1 MFCRCEDFSRPVE
14 QAFQPATLT
23 FVSTLGGISR
33 WLRQH
38 WEPRQGRMACDG
50 ACRWSKIRDPLA
62 AGRPVRGKLRN
73 HPRIDGLRR
82 LRQRAHPHGNRRPER
97 LRKVHAHPILRIR
110 GPRPAAGSRC
120 NSPRYES
127 VESKGASGGNLATL
141 CCSHNDSEPSLA
153 CGKLQSIAASLSN
166 QLMYLP
172 IDNTAYNMSFYQLMC

>member
-73 HPRIDGLRR
+73 HPRIDCVRR
-82 LRQRAHPHGNRRPER
+82 LRPRAHPHGNRRPER

-120 NSPRYES
+120 CGGGTGDRFLSPVFGRQRQAT
-127 VESKGASGGNLATL
+127 KGDGLPHLTCKVPL
-141 CCSHNDSEPSLA
+141 FMRA
-153 CGKLQSIAASLSN
+153 CISPPGETS
-166 QLMYLP
+166 
-172 IDNTAYNMSFYQLMC
+172 